1 MTTIQPL
8 PFDGPATSDRNCS
21 SVSPDNDLRKLTCE
35 LLRQEISFIPNRD
48 FLRENAPDASDSFHI
63 RIADSRT
70 DASTPQGLP
79 AHLAR
84 LCETELLAAD
94 EERDLFRRM
103 NVLKFWA
110 NRLRCRLDPDRP
122 DRTTIKRLTRYLEE
136 AEQIRDHLIKSN
148 MRLVLSIARKFV
160 TPQHSFDELLSEGV
174 MCMMHTVEK
183 FDFDR
188 GFRFSTYAYRSISRS
203 LYRSVRGSRKQ
214 MSQLG
219 RFDASV
225 ADRVEDTSRP
235 ELADRV
241 EQQHR
246 ELLTE
251 LVNRLDR
258 RERFIIRSRF
268 ALGAHRKKRTCR
280 ELAERL
286 GISKERV
293 RQLEQRAICKI
304 REKVAEERS
313 QKLD

>member
-1 MTTIQPL
+1 MTTAASL
-8 PFDGPATSDRNCS
+8 PFDKPTTSNSDR
-21 SVSPDNDLRKLTCE
+21 SPESTDNDLRKRTCE
-35 LLRQEISFIPNRD
+35 LLSREISFIPNRD
-48 FLRENAPDASDSFHI
+48 FLQENAPDDSNAFRI
-63 RIADSRT
+63 RSANSRT
-70 DASTPQGLP
+70 NASTPQGLP

-84 LCETELLAAD
+84 LCETELLTAE

-103 NVLKFWA
+103 NLLKFWA
-110 NRLRCRLDPDRP
+110 NRLRCRLNPDRL
-122 DRTTIKRLTRYLEE
+122 DRTAIKRLTRYLDE

-160 TPQHSFDELLSEGV
+160 TPQNSFDELLSEGV
-174 MCMMHTVEK
+174 MCMMHAVEK

-188 GFRFSTYAYRSISRS
+188 GFRFSTYAYRSVSRS
-203 LYRSVRGSRKQ
+203 LYRSVLGSRKQ

-225 ADRVEDTSRP
+225 ADRVEDNSRS
-235 ELADRV
+235 ELADRL

-246 ELLTE
+246 ELLTKM
-251 LVNRLDR
+251 VNRLDR

-268 ALGAHRKKRTCR
+268 ALGAHGKKRTCR

-293 RQLEQRAICKI
+293 RQLEQRALSKI
-304 REKVAEERS
+304 REMVTEEQS
-313 QKLD
+313 QTLD